1 MIREREC
8 GVNPTFLPGLRIHNQ
23 QANPTNA
30 AGSASWRGSSRGLAL
45 SLCRTASSEPVMRVG
60 VGVGKKGNCG
70 CPVKPWK
77 FRTEL
82 KLSEVSMVFPDI
94 EYVSGST
101 MVCPD
106 P

>member
-1 MIREREC
+1 MQNRELGAGNESGGGGGEERQLWLSGQTMEID
-8 GVNPTFLPGLRIHNQ
+8 RI
-23 QANPTNA
+23 
-30 AGSASWRGSSRGLAL
+30 
-45 SLCRTASSEPVMRVG
+45 
-60 VGVGKKGNCG
+60 
-70 CPVKPWK
+70 
-77 FRTEL
+77 